1 MAQSLTSK
9 VRRKLGKTLP
19 FRRVHVNV
27 LFISDNLLI
36 KLIDMHLLL
45 SVGSPQ
51 QIQEILDKL
60 PAEILNVSLRIL
72 ADKQNLSD
80 VIFAL
85 DVTFETV
92 LIAHLSLAS
101 LAVPS
106 QTT

>member
-1 MAQSLTSK
+1 
-9 VRRKLGKTLP
+9 
-19 FRRVHVNV
+19 
-27 LFISDNLLI
+27 
-36 KLIDMHLLL
+36 MHLLL

-85 DVTFETV
+85 DVTSKTISTSVFKLRSSIEWD
-92 LIAHLSLAS
+92 
-101 LAVPS
+101 
-106 QTT
+106 